1 MNPVAE
7 AAIRGLSY
15 ALLRR
20 LYQGRL
26 DYLLSAAIPSLTLR
40 QMWSVATR
48 SERKRMREM
57 LLSEV
62 RYFRGVRARNS
73 ASNTPSPA
81 PSGSPTEP
89 DAHPL
94 DVTVRASGV
103 TTVASGYYYMEIN
116 RL

>member
-1 MNPVAE
+1 MNPVIESAV
-7 AAIRGLSY
+7 RGLSY

-20 LYQGRL
+20 NYQGRL

-40 QMWSVATR
+40 QMWSVASR
-48 SERKRMREM
+48 GERKRMREI
-57 LLSEV
+57 LAAET
-62 RYFRGVRARNS
+62 RYFRGFRARYS

-94 DVTVRASGV
+94 DVTVRASGA
-103 TTVASGYYYMEIN
+103 TYFEGGYYSMEVN
-116 RL
+116 SL